1 MANIRANCPT
11 CGRVDMPA
19 DAISLEVVDDGDRGH
34 YAFRCPDCGAE
45 VVRPADRKVVALL
58 LAAGASSNAVQD
70 APAEATAPSL
80 PEEDR
85 NPCPQAP
92 AFTLDDLIDL
102 HFLLEDHAW
111 LEEEITAGLP
121 GQLR

>member
-11 CGRVDMPA
+11 CGKVDMSA
-19 DAISLEVVDDGDRGH
+19 EAISLEVAGDADEGH

-45 VVRPADRKVVALL
+45 VVKPADRKVVALL
-58 LAAGASSNAVQD
+58 RSAGVGTNG
-70 APAEATAPSL
+70 APGAPLQEEPPSL
-80 PEEDR
+80 PLEDR
-85 NPCPQAP
+85 NPRPDAP

-111 LEEEITAGLP
+111 LAEELSAAGA
-121 GQLR
+121 GEH